1 MNALLA
7 LLPQIVELVKK
18 HGLSVIASLF
28 ILLGLSLFIDGET
41 LFAFL
46 SLFLGSL
53 AVVGQF
59 FLNYPKIPDS
69 CPPESSDT
77 PSDEQNQPTV

>member
-28 ILLGLSLFIDGET
+28 ILLGLSLFVDGET

-69 CPPESSDT
+69 CPEVSPDVA
-77 PSDEQNQPTV
+77 PDETTTPTV